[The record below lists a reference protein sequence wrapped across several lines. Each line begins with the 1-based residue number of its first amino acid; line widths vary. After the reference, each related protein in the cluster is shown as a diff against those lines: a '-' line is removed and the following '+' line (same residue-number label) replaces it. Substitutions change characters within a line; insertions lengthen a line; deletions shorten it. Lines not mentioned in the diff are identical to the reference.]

1 MFTRRRFLHGITFA
15 LQSVAIG
22 NAGWIGLIGN
32 AKSIELPVPDHLPK
46 DAKVLIR
53 LRHRISSPEKWC
65 QSVYMDGPKRCLIG
79 ALIEE
84 LNVLEETKLLLE
96 ERGSYQPDFNQN
108 DHQSC
113 FYLLLAK
120 RELFPDFHWRDLER
134 WNDDPDTSH
143 DDVLRVLDRAIECA
157 TSVKVMKEALERID
171 YAIWT

>member
-15 LQSVAIG
+15 LPSAAIG

-32 AKSIELPVPDHLPK
+32 EKSVELPVPDHLPK
-46 DAKVLIR
+46 EAKVLIG
-53 LRHRISSPEKWC
+53 LRNRISSPEKWC
-65 QSVYMDGPKRCLIG
+65 KSVYMDGPKRCLIG

-96 ERGSYQPDFNQN
+96 DGGSFQADFNQN

-113 FYLLLAK
+113 LYILLAK
-120 RELFPDFHWRDLER
+120 RELFPNFHWRALER

-143 DDVLRVLDRAIECA
+143 DDVLWVLDRAIKCA